1 MTLPKPLRLSLPWLM
16 VIVIGVLSLLP
27 SDSFPKTDVPF
38 SDKIVHALMY
48 GALALSYYIA
58 HTQWRH
64 VFWLMVL
71 LPSFWGILFEVLQ
84 NYVPSRSMTYWDA
97 VANVLGASCMTLVVY
112 LWSRRK
118 SHVCPTE

>member
-1 MTLPKPLRLSLPWLM
+1 M
-16 VIVIGVLSLLP
+16 VVVIGMLSLLP

-38 SDKIVHALMY
+38 SDKIVHAMMY

-58 HTQWRH
+58 YTQWRH

-71 LPSFWGILFEVLQ
+71 LPSLWGILFEVLQ
-84 NYVPSRSMTYWDA
+84 IYVPSRSMTYWDA
-97 VANVLGASCMTLVVY
+97 VANVLGAVGATLVVF

-118 SHVCPTE
+118 KSYVCPTE

>member
-1 MTLPKPLRLSLPWLM
+1 M
-16 VIVIGVLSLLP
+16 VVVIGMLSLLP

-38 SDKIVHALMY
+38 SDKIVHAMMY

-58 HTQWRH
+58 HTHWRH

-71 LPSFWGILFEVLQ
+71 LPSLWGILFEVLQ
-84 NYVPSRSMTYWDA
+84 IYVPSRSMTYWDA
-97 VANVLGASCMTLVVY
+97 VANVLGAVGATLVVF

-118 SHVCPTE
+118 KNYVCPTE